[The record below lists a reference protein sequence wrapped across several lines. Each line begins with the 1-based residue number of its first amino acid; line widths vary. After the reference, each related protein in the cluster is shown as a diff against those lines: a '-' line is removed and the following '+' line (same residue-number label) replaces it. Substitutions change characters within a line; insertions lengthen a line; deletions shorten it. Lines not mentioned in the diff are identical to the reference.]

1 MLPKFAFASLA
12 LSLFFISSPAR
23 ADDCSEALI
32 AESCSCRSSA
42 VKSTEKQ
49 GEGANKATPSTS
61 SKNAKLAKMR
71 VGKDSK
77 EIAAARR

>member
-1 MLPKFAFASLA
+1 MLPKLVFASLA

-49 GEGANKATPSTS
+49 GESANKATPSNS
-61 SKNAKLAKMR
+61 PKNSKLAKMR
-71 VGKDSK
+71 AGKDAR